1 MDLDQV
7 RKQINEIVFDVMRMD
22 KNKLKDEN
30 YFYEDLLGEVMQF
43 SPRDLLVLF
52 VHIEERLQIQIPE
65 ADILNGCFNSLDRIH
80 STVCRIVQEKRIKE
94 LV

>member
-7 RKQINEIVFDVMRMD
+7 REQINEILFDVMGMD
-22 KNKLKDEN
+22 KIKLNEN
-30 YFYEDLLGEVMQF
+30 YFYEDLLGEAMQF

-52 VHIEERLQIQIPE
+52 VHIEEKLKIQIPE
-65 ADILNGCFNSLDRIH
+65 TDILNGCFNSLDRINN
-80 STVCRIVQEKRIKE
+80 TVCRILQEKRIRE

>member
-7 RKQINEIVFDVMRMD
+7 REQMNEILFGVMGMD
-22 KNKLKDEN
+22 KNKLNEN
-30 YFYEDLLGEVMQF
+30 YFYEDLLGGTMQF

-52 VHIEERLQIQIPE
+52 VHIEETLKIQIPE
-65 ADILNGCFNSLDRIH
+65 TDILNGCFHSLDRIYH
-80 STVCRIVQEKRIKE
+80 TVCRIIQEKRIKE